1 MLNRLMSYNT
11 IIAPF
16 LNYGNKLPLLRENFY
31 QRTTSSDYWVLTKQS
46 NKLSMSSVEFKDKV
60 QKLDIVKNSNKFWL
74 NKIC

>member
-1 MLNRLMSYNT
+1 MSYNT

-16 LNYGNKLPLLRENFY
+16 LNYGNKLPLLREKIY